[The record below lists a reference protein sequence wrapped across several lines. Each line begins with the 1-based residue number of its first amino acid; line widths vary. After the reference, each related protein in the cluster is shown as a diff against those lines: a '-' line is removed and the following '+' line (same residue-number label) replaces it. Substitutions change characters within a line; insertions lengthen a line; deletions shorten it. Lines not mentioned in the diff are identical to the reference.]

1 MVPHSVRNCH
11 RLGAAIDA
19 FLLKIIIE
27 ERRGYRV
34 ELVADGDNP
43 NLKLSSNLTVLA
55 GSVERVYSAL
65 ASGEVDMYP
74 EVHEPAAVCCSCLCI
89 ALRAAMAEGSSN
101 CAGGSNGPN

>member
-1 MVPHSVRNCH
+1 MCRVVPHSVRNCH

-34 ELVADGDNP
+34 ELVADGINP

-55 GSVERVYSAL
+55 STVESVYSAL

-74 EVHEPAAVCCSCLCI
+74 EVQEPVPCVA
-89 ALRAAMAEGSSN
+89 RA
-101 CAGGSNGPN
+101 